1 MTNLCEHGNFATQLP
16 LSTGIAFT
24 RGNASA
30 FSIFRFCYHL
40 QLCTAGDPLNSFNP
54 LDWTS
59 PAFDSSSL
67 MSITWNTLHVAW
79 HRYPPSPLCSMVM
92 MMHPLWHM
100 FHLCMFH
107 SDTVTVLS
115 VCVCPQTGQVHSCLF
130 FPMFRFHP
138 CRTKVLIFTTLVCML
153 GCTPETKLALG
164 SWFGLYTPLTQIL
177 TLSAG
182 VSVRRLGRYIRTL

>member
-24 RGNASA
+24 RGNACA

-79 HRYPPSPLCSMVM
+79 HRYPPPPFVVWSWWCTR
-92 MMHPLWHM
+92 
-100 FHLCMFH
+100 
-107 SDTVTVLS
+107 SDTCFT
-115 VCVCPQTGQVHSCLF
+115 CVC
-130 FPMFRFHP
+130 
-138 CRTKVLIFTTLVCML
+138 FTRIQWQFYRC
-153 GCTPETKLALG
+153 
-164 SWFGLYTPLTQIL
+164 
-177 TLSAG
+177 
-182 VSVRRLGRYIRTL
+182 VSVRRLDRCTRAFSSPCFVSTLAELRSWSSPHLYACSGALRRLNWHSDLGLDSTLP